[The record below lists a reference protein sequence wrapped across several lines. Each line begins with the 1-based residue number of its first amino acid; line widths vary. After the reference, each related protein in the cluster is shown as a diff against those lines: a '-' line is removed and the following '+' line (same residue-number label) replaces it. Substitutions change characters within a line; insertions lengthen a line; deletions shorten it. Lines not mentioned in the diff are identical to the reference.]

1 VAGVEADVDF
11 IVGTFSKSLG
21 AIGGF
26 AVSDLPDFDLLRV
39 VCRPYMFTASLPPAI
54 VASVSASLNRIATDN
69 LLGAR
74 VQANSR
80 RLHNGLA
87 QAGFDIGQEAN
98 PVCAIRIADSE
109 LAIRFWNALVEG
121 GVYLNLALPPATPAS
136 LSLIRSSVSAAHTE
150 AQIDRAVSIIAY
162 IGGQLGVLSENAT
175 RIAMP
180 AAE

>member
-1 VAGVEADVDF
+1 
-11 IVGTFSKSLG
+11 
-21 AIGGF
+21 
-26 AVSDLPDFDLLRV
+26 
-39 VCRPYMFTASLPPAI
+39 MFTASLPPSI
-54 VASVSASLNRIATDN
+54 VASVTASLHRIATDD

-98 PVCAIRIADSE
+98 PVCAIRLADRE
-109 LAIRFWNALVEG
+109 LAIHFWNALIEN
-121 GVYLNLALPPATPAS
+121 GVYLNLALPPATPSS

-150 AQIDRAVSIIAY
+150 AQIDKAISIIAET
-162 IGGQLGVLSENAT
+162 GSRLGVLSENAT

>member
-1 VAGVEADVDF
+1 
-11 IVGTFSKSLG
+11 
-21 AIGGF
+21 
-26 AVSDLPDFDLLRV
+26 
-39 VCRPYMFTASLPPAI
+39 MFTASLPPAI
-54 VASVSASLNRIATDN
+54 VASVTASLQRIATDN

-80 RLHNGLA
+80 RLHRGLA
-87 QAGFDIGQEAN
+87 GAGFDIGPEAN
-98 PVCAIRIADSE
+98 PVIAIRIANRE
-109 LAIRFWNALVEG
+109 LAIGFWNALIEG

-150 AQIDRAVSIIAY
+150 AQIDQAVSIISETGY
-162 IGGQLGVLSENAT
+162 RLGVIGESNS